1 MKRAFILLIGM
12 AGLLNTVMPF
22 CRADLRSDDI
32 VAIMR
37 ASRARYISMEAAMD
51 IKGFYPTQEKQDK
64 PVLMYSQEAIYR
76 TDGTTVYA
84 EYITKAFSETGT
96 LQQHFKEVAVVTP
109 RSKTYYREDIIEA
122 KHRRGRIDKNE
133 DNQLGGWFSITPDVV
148 LWYDLTIPGAEDTRM
163 AFVRNHPDKAALSF
177 DAKTSTYSLET
188 PAWPEPNAPLFRYTI
203 DPSRGFMPVVYEW
216 LDWNKTRIQKYVR
229 GDYRQINGVWAP
241 FRFWIY
247 DSNDT
252 LATEVTVTS
261 LSLNQPVS
269 ADTLNFEFP
278 EGTWVSDRILGVD
291 YRVRNTDPNQPSPA
305 NTPDSAVGKLAPPA
319 ADRELAQNA
328 QKAQELIAREKLT
341 AAASAATIAPVEVTP
356 CYVWVLPDK
365 KAYTLGVKSPA
376 RQIPALTDHAFEGN
390 GLILHSC
397 DKTSLASGKITFTL
411 ERPKTLTGYADG
423 ILTLTFSDQPVV
435 IHFIAAPLSE
445 P

>member
-1 MKRAFILLIGM
+1 M

-32 VAIMR
+32 VAMMR

-76 TDGTTVYA
+76 TDGTNVYA

-109 RSKTYYREDIIEA
+109 RSKTYYHEDLIEA

-133 DNQLGGWFSITPDVV
+133 DNQIGGWFSITPDVV
-148 LWYDLTIPGAEDTRM
+148 LWYDLTIAGAEDKRM
-163 AFVRNHPDKAALSF
+163 AFVRDHPDKTDLSF
-177 DAKTSTYSLET
+177 DAKTTTYRLEI
-188 PAWPEPNAPLFRYTI
+188 PAGPEPNAPLFRYTI
-203 DPSRGFMPVVYEW
+203 DPSRGYMPVVYEW
-216 LDWNKTRIQKYVR
+216 LNWDKTRIQKYAR
-229 GDYRQINGVWAP
+229 GDYRQINGLWAP

-252 LATEVTVTS
+252 LATEVTVRS

-291 YRVRNTDPNQPSPA
+291 YRVRNTEPNQPSSV
-305 NTPDSAVGKLAPPA
+305 NTRDSVGKLAPPA
-319 ADRELAQNA
+319 ADRKLAQNA
-328 QKAQELIAREKLT
+328 QKAQELIAREKQT
-341 AAASAATIAPVEVTP
+341 AAAAAAAIAPIEVTP

-365 KAYTLGVKSPA
+365 KEYTLRIKSPA
-376 RQIPALTDHAFEGN
+376 RQIPVLTDYAFEGN

-397 DKTSLASGKITFTL
+397 DKTSLASGIITLTL
-411 ERPKTLTGYADG
+411 ERPRTLTGYADG
-423 ILTLTFSDQPVV
+423 ILTLTFSDQHVV
-435 IHFIAAPLSE
+435 IHFIAAPRPE
-445 P
+445 R